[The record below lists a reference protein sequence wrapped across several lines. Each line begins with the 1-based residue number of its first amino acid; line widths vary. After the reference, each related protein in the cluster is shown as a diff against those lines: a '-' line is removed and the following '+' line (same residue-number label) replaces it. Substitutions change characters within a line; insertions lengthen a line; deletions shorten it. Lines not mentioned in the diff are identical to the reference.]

1 MKRKFKIWHAD
12 GKPQTVEAST
22 VVWSKEK
29 SGLKIRFDERKHVVG
44 IVCMIEIS
52 EPQVEEAPPKPDY
65 DSD

>member
-1 MKRKFKIWHAD
+1 MKRKFKIWNAD

-29 SGLKIRFDERKHVVG
+29 AGLKIRFDKQKPITG

-52 EPQVEEAPPKPDY
+52 EPQVIEESPKWEDEG
-65 DSD
+65 D